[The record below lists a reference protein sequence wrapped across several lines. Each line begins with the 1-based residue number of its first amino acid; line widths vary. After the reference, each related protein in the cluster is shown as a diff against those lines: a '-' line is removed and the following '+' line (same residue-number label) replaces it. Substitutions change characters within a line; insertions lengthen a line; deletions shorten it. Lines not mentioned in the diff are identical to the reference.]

1 MAVYAT
7 SDAGRALVEITLG
20 VKTAF
25 SVGSHVIYRDGCMI
39 NIDVVRL
46 GEYQM

>member
-1 MAVYAT
+1 MAFYAT

-25 SVGSHVIYRDGCMI
+25 SVGSHVIYKDGCTI
-39 NIDVVRL
+39 NLNVVTL
-46 GEYQM
+46 GEYRM